1 MSTDGG
7 ESLTIGIVGDDLC
20 EDVEILQAAKILGLK
35 FTLIRNVKEH
45 ECEEDVYV
53 VSSFDS
59 PQYKALRH
67 LKINK
72 IIGPPVLLNN
82 AATNRLGFEP
92 RNKPVYCLAMD
103 GAVVCVSGIYEESEW
118 SQLLS
123 YAIKMGARVRSEVTL
138 QCTHL
143 VSATIFSEKY
153 RLAVNFG
160 CEIMSTEWIYQ
171 SWAQKDE
178 HLFCATDKKFVA
190 KYKLAPFYY
199 CKLALFGFP
208 KQETDH
214 MREIAIE
221 NGAHLVEA
229 SSPDCEVLV
238 IDDARTSAL
247 PDNLINEKANI
258 VYVRAEWF
266 WVSVQMQVFARP
278 EQFPYIDKASTPLLQ
293 KAKTPRSEGPNNSN
307 SKKTKRRRLQDNL
320 TLLAQDN
327 ASPVTS
333 MIANIEEA
341 NAGSIIIDSPDFNA
355 DGCDR
360 WSNPVTPKSGFEKE
374 DATMITKTPEK
385 FLIPKTKRHEII
397 MELYQTETNYL
408 SILQTIIREFKDQ
421 LESEEA
427 VGNPLIDPEKR
438 KIIFDRFP
446 NLYAVH
452 SKIQSKLFASVTN
465 WKEDISIG
473 RIFLD
478 AADDLQKSYPPFV
491 NFFEIAKETLE
502 ECDRTKPRFHA
513 FLKVRA
519 TKPECGRQSLSDL
532 FIRPVQ
538 RLPSILLLMTDLL
551 KKTDSAHVDHSL
563 LEEALEKLKSV
574 TSHIN
579 EDKRKTESRLE
590 MLNIATTIENIP
602 ATIISSHRQL
612 VTSVDAIEVTD
623 QITYRQELLCLFLF
637 SDCLLVAKKRNKA
650 LKSPA
655 TTKTPQQ
662 KSYKYQ
668 AVINLGQVKRVVDVE
683 CSTNLPPSVFGLVF
697 KPQSET
703 CETLFAFSLSE
714 EFCKADFIK
723 KLAEQTSITQMRT
736 DSENLV
742 TIMSASELN
751 LDGADAA
758 NTSIAKAISKVAK
771 KTSMKFSQALTGS
784 AGKSGNGKENH
795 HQTSTLGKGSS
806 HATDEGVSTTPI
818 RSHSRGFMFSKKL
831 MSTLDLTSVHSSSGE
846 DKTEYRKRTLPDRAS
861 AMAESSVSL
870 SRNNFR

>member
-1 MSTDGG
+1 MSCDSEDNLVLGV
-7 ESLTIGIVGDDLC
+7 VGDLC
-20 EDVEILQAAKILGLK
+20 EDSEILQAARILGLK
-35 FTLIRNVKEH
+35 YKLIPDVREH
-45 ECEEDVYV
+45 HCEEDVYV
-53 VSSFDS
+53 VPSFDS
-59 PQYKALRH
+59 TQYKTLRH

-72 IIGPPVLLNN
+72 IIGPPVLLSN

-92 RNKPVYCLAMD
+92 PSKPVYCLAMD

-118 SQLLS
+118 NQLMS

-143 VSATIFSEKY
+143 VSATTYSEKY

-160 CEIMSTEWIYQ
+160 CEILSTEWIYQ

-178 HLFCATDKKFVA
+178 HLFSATDKSFVT

-199 CKLALFGFP
+199 CKLAIYGFV
-208 KQETDH
+208 KQEADH
-214 MREIAIE
+214 MQEIAVE
-221 NGAHLVEA
+221 NGAQIVDPDA
-229 SSPDCEVLV
+229 ADCEVLV
-238 IDDARTSAL
+238 IDDARISAL
-247 PDNLINEKANI
+247 PENLVSDKASI
-258 VYVRAEWF
+258 AFVRAEWF

-278 EQFPYIDKASTPLLQ
+278 EQFPYIDKVGTPLLQ
-293 KAKTPRSEGPNNSN
+293 KAKTPRSEGVNNSN

-327 ASPVTS
+327 ASPVSS
-333 MIANIEEA
+333 MVANFEEA
-341 NAGSIIIDSPDFNA
+341 NAGSIIIDSPDCSSEK
-355 DGCDR
+355 CDKKAV
-360 WSNPVTPKSGFEKE
+360 PITPKSFYKNDDTIE
-374 DATMITKTPEK
+374 TSTPDK
-385 FLIPKTKRHEII
+385 FLVPKTKRHEIV

-408 SILQTIIREFKDQ
+408 TILQTIIKEFKEQ

-427 VGNPLIDPEKR
+427 VGNSLIDPEKR
-438 KIIFDRFP
+438 KIIFDRIP

-452 SKIQSKLFASVTN
+452 SKIQSKLFSSVTN

-473 RIFLD
+473 KIFLD
-478 AADDLQKSYPPFV
+478 AADDLQKTYPPFV

-519 TKPECGRQSLSDL
+519 TKPECGRQTLSDL

-551 KKTDSAHVDHSL
+551 KKTDSAHCDHSP
-563 LEEALEKLKSV
+563 LEEALEKLKRV

-612 VTSVDAIEVTD
+612 IISVDATEVTD
-623 QITYRQELLCLFLF
+623 QITYRQEQLCLFLF
-637 SDCLLVAKKRNKA
+637 SDCLLVAKKRHRA

-655 TTKTPQQ
+655 TKTPQQ

-683 CSTNLPPSVFGLVF
+683 CNTNLPPSVFGVVF

-714 EFCKADFIK
+714 EYCKSDFIK

-736 DSENLV
+736 DSENLI
-742 TIMSASELN
+742 TIMPASELN
-751 LDGADAA
+751 LDGVDAV
-758 NTSIAKAISKVAK
+758 NTSLTKAISKVAK
-771 KTSMKFSQALTGS
+771 KTSMKVSQALTGS
-784 AGKSGNGKENH
+784 AGKSAPGKENYC
-795 HQTSTLGKGSS
+795 QTSILQKGSS
-806 HATDEGVSTTPI
+806 DMSVDGVSTTPI
-818 RSHSRGFMFSKKL
+818 RSSSRGFMFSKKL
-831 MSTLDLTSVHSSSGE
+831 MSTLDLTSVPNSSRE
-846 DKTEYRKRTLPDRAS
+846 DKMEYRKRTLPDRS
-861 AMAESSVSL
+861 STMAESSVSL